1 MDIVIA
7 FVHYFYTH
15 MNRTAETNQ
24 GASSQSILLPP
35 DMAVK
40 AVDAAV
46 QKTYNGSIKTAA
58 LSLLAGAFI
67 ALGAIFS
74 TLATSGSS
82 MDYGI
87 AKLIAGLTFSLG
99 LILVVAGGAE
109 LFTGN
114 NLMVMARASH
124 RITSRQLL
132 TNWILVY
139 FGNMAGAFSLV
150 LLILISGH
158 HFLGEGVVG
167 ANILNIASA
176 KCQLGFIQ
184 ALSLGILCNI
194 LVCLAIWLSY
204 SATSLTGKILA
215 ILFPVTAFVAAGFEH
230 SVANMY
236 FIPAGI
242 MVKNYA
248 AADFWTMI
256 QQSPAD
262 IHMLNWKNYFLS
274 NLLPVSIGNIIGG
287 ALFVG
292 AAYWFIYLSK
302 WSKPTSLPFKQT

>member
-15 MNRTAETNQ
+15 MNRTAEINQ
-24 GASSQSILLPP
+24 GTSSQSILLPP

-58 LSLLAGAFI
+58 LSVLAGAFI

-158 HFLGEGVVG
+158 QNLGEGVVG

-204 SATSLTGKILA
+204 SASSLTGKVLA

>member
-1 MDIVIA
+1 
-7 FVHYFYTH
+7 
-15 MNRTAETNQ
+15 
-24 GASSQSILLPP
+24 
-35 DMAVK
+35 MAVK

-58 LSLLAGAFI
+58 LSVLAGAFI
-67 ALGAIFS
+67 ALGSIFS

-82 MDYGI
+82 MDFGI
-87 AKLIAGLTFSLG
+87 AKLIGGLTFSLG

-124 RITSRQLL
+124 RITSRQLM

-158 HFLGEGVVG
+158 HMLGEGVVG

-204 SATSLTGKILA
+204 SASSLTGKILA
-215 ILFPVTAFVAAGFEH
+215 ILFPITAFVAAGFEH

-242 MVKNYA
+242 MVKNNA
-248 AADFWTMI
+248 SPEFWTMI

-262 IHMLNWKNYFLS
+262 LHLLNWKNYFLV

-287 ALFVG
+287 SLFVG
-292 AAYWFIYLSK
+292 AGYWFIYLSK
-302 WSKPTSLPFKQT
+302 WSKPSSLPSQQT